1 MDHKAATRLSA
12 RLKRPSGPRLLVF
25 LGLLCGALVADI
37 AAAAPFGTQGTLGP
51 AGATVRTCDG
61 LANCFVCSTGSCI
74 PSGSWQSLIQSATA
88 GSTILL
94 RTGNYDPSGTLTVPS
109 GTSTAP
115 ILLGS
120 YNGERPVIVGPV
132 RVDGSFVTV
141 EGLKIQTSTDS
152 YALRIERAS
161 STALRNITLKNLE
174 VLGGTGE
181 AIRIRSN
188 VRDTILLNSIVDG
201 GRNNHAM
208 KILCSAETSSNCQF
222 IPENIKVHNNEFHK
236 RFFGTSPTEDL
247 IQIEGTGNVEIT
259 SNDFSANPGEDCVDI
274 KAFGRTGAS
283 LNIGFNVIRSDNGA
297 GCNAEGL
304 LIIQQQRPGPVV
316 VEGNHFIGGTSLIRH
331 AVAQV
336 FDNWIDGQQLTIA
349 GSVSNVTLGHNTFS
363 NSGNA
368 LTFGNSAG
376 RPGFLRVI
384 NNIFSRT
391 AFRGTSGSYNPANNL
406 RFQTTGST
414 LGSCASCMNGDPLLS
429 GYEIGV
435 GSSAEDAAS
444 TAFTVPT
451 DIEGTVRPQGI
462 AADIGAY
469 EIAGGGELPEP
480 PLIDFPEVSFN
491 WRTEGATTCTAAG
504 DWDGSKPASGA
515 ETLQNPAEGE
525 FILECEGPGG
535 SATRSLTVTTMGSP

>member
-1 MDHKAATRLSA
+1 VKLALWLKHAA
-12 RLKRPSGPRLLVF
+12 SGLLV
-25 LGLLCGALVADI
+25 GALGANI
-37 AAAAPFGTQGTLGP
+37 AAAAPFGTKGTLGP

-61 LANCFVCSTGSCI
+61 LANCFICSTGSCS
-74 PSGSWQSLIQSATA
+74 PSGSWQSVIQTATA
-88 GSTILL
+88 GRTVLL

-115 ILLGS
+115 ILVGS
-120 YNGERPVIVGPV
+120 YNSELPVILGPV
-132 RVDGSFVTV
+132 RVNGSFVTV
-141 EGLKIQTSTDS
+141 EGLKIQTSVDS
-152 YALRIERAS
+152 YALQIERAS
-161 STALRNITLKNLE
+161 STALRDITLKNLE

-181 AIRIRSN
+181 AIRLRSN
-188 VRDTILLNSIVDG
+188 VRDTVLLNSIVDG

-208 KILCSAETSSNCQF
+208 KILCSSETSANCQF
-222 IPENIKVHNNEFHK
+222 IPENIRVHNNQFHK
-236 RFFGTSPTEDL
+236 QFFNTTATEDL

-259 SNDFSANPGEDCVDI
+259 SNDFSANPGEECVDI

-283 LNIGFNVIRSDNGA
+283 LSIGFNVIRSDCG
-297 GCNAEGL
+297 GL
-304 LIIQQQRPGPVV
+304 LIIQQSRPGAVV
-316 VEGNHFIGGTSLIRH
+316 VEGNHLVGGSSLIRH

-363 NSGNA
+363 NPGNA
-368 LTFGNSAG
+368 LTFGDSAG

-406 RFQTTGST
+406 RFQTTGNT
-414 LGSCASCMNGDPLLS
+414 LGSCSTCVNVDPLLS

-451 DIEGTVRPQGI
+451 DIEGTLRPQGV

-469 EIAGGGELPEP
+469 EVAGGGELPEP
-480 PLIDFPEVSFN
+480 PVIDFPEISFN

-504 DWDGSKPASGA
+504 DWDGSKPASGD
-515 ETLQNPAEGE
+515 ETLQNPADGE
-525 FILECEGPGG
+525 FVLECEGPGG
-535 SATRSLTVTTMGSP
+535 SVTRTLTVMTTSAP

>member
-1 MDHKAATRLSA
+1 VELKRELLSPESMDHKAATRLSA

-74 PSGSWQSLIQSATA
+74 PSGSWQSLIQSATV

-208 KILCSAETSSNCQF
+208 KILCSAETSSNCKF

-247 IQIEGTGNVEIT
+247 IQIEGTGDVEIT

-297 GCNAEGL
+297 GCNAEG
-304 LIIQQQRPGPVV
+304 
-316 VEGNHFIGGTSLIRH
+316 
-331 AVAQV
+331 
-336 FDNWIDGQQLTIA
+336 
-349 GSVSNVTLGHNTFS
+349 
-363 NSGNA
+363 
-368 LTFGNSAG
+368 
-376 RPGFLRVI
+376 
-384 NNIFSRT
+384 
-391 AFRGTSGSYNPANNL
+391 
-406 RFQTTGST
+406 
-414 LGSCASCMNGDPLLS
+414 
-429 GYEIGV
+429 
-435 GSSAEDAAS
+435 AAS
-444 TAFTVPT
+444 TMS
-451 DIEGTVRPQGI
+451 Q
-462 AADIGAY
+462 
-469 EIAGGGELPEP
+469 L
-480 PLIDFPEVSFN
+480 
-491 WRTEGATTCTAAG
+491 
-504 DWDGSKPASGA
+504 
-515 ETLQNPAEGE
+515 
-525 FILECEGPGG
+525 
-535 SATRSLTVTTMGSP
+535 SARAC